1 MSKIGKK
8 PIIVPSS
15 VKIELKGEE
24 IKISGQ
30 LGEITFKIPNGL
42 KIKSIGS
49 QLLLTRLTEERQT
62 RMLHGTFR
70 QLFFNAIKG
79 VTEGWEKQLEVR
91 GIGFR
96 ANLEGENLVL
106 SLGFSHPVK
115 LVPPEGIK
123 FEVKENKITV
133 TGVDKAKVGLQ
144 ADKLRRIYPPDSYKG
159 KGIRYAGEEIIL
171 KPGKTAK
178 VGAGVAPGG
187 TKQ

>member
-91 GIGFR
+91 GTGFR

-115 LVPPEGIK
+115 QAPPEGIK
-123 FEVKENKITV
+123 FEVKENIITIS
-133 TGVDKAKVGLQ
+133 GIDKAKVGSM
-144 ADKLRRIYPPDSYKG
+144 ADRIRKNYPPDSYKG
-159 KGIRYAGEEIIL
+159 KGIRYVGEQIVL
-171 KPGKTAK
+171 KPGKSAK
-178 VGAGVAPGG
+178 AGPLAGGGGA
-187 TKQ
+187 K